1 MNTNPENSIKLVL
14 EAIPKI
20 VHVLTPL
27 SSEERQRAISAAMLL
42 FGETAPTPSASL
54 KTLKS
59 EEHPP
64 DEGGISG
71 KGLLWMKKNAL
82 TREQLEHVFS
92 IDSDSIDVIT
102 SNLPGKSKR
111 QQTVQAYVLCG
122 LKSFLRTGE
131 TSFSDK
137 EGREL
142 CDKKVGC
149 YDSPNHSNY
158 MKAFGNFLSGSKE
171 TGWKLTNPGLSE
183 AAQIVKQLMSTATA

>member
-27 SSEERQRAISAAMLL
+27 SSEERQRTISAAMLL
-42 FGETAPTPSASL
+42 FGETAPIPSASL
-54 KTLKS
+54 KTLKP
-59 EEHPP
+59 EEHLP

-71 KGLLWMKKNAL
+71 KGLSWMKKNAL
-82 TREQLEHVFS
+82 TREQLEYVFS
-92 IDSDSIDVIT
+92 IDLDSIDVIA
-102 SNLPGKSKR
+102 SNLPGKSMR
-111 QQTVQAYVLCG
+111 QQTVHAYVLCG

-142 CDKKVGC
+142 CDKVGC

-171 TGWKLTNPGLSE
+171 TGWKLTNPGLNE
-183 AAQIVKQLMSTATA
+183 AAQIVKQLTSTATT